1 MITQETALRIVK
13 QAEEQYD
20 PGEIRSLNTL
30 TTLVGRVT
38 GKFLDKDDHAE
49 DGTIAWL
56 DWGMD
61 GNVECVVSSS
71 SEKVAEELAER
82 VNAVV
87 ELLNIA
93 HDQEKKLHAVIMAYR
108 ALKTD
113 IKKHEVQAS

>member
-20 PGEIRSLNTL
+20 PGEIRGL

-38 GKFLDKDDHAE
+38 NRVFWEDAHAE
-49 DGTIAWL
+49 DGTLAWL
-56 DWGMD
+56 DLHGGDHDTVM
-61 GNVECVVSSS
+61 NNT
-71 SEKVAEELAER
+71 SEEVAERLAKK
-82 VNAVV
+82 VNDVV

-93 HDQEKKLHAVIMAYR
+93 HDQEKKLHAVIMAFR

-113 IKKHEVQAS
+113 MRKHEVKV